1 MQRKDPGFTVRASA
15 GELAAITVLLLL
27 GLAIYVVQIVRMGCW
42 GQPGCSAASSWVVQ
56 ARGIN
61 LPQQLDKK
69 YQDRI
74 DSLAKKTGVDFD
86 KSYMDEVIDSHE
98 EDIDN
103 FEKAAKDA
111 KDASVKEF
119 ASTSLTSLREHLQAA
134 QALEVKVKG

>member
-1 MQRKDPGFTVRASA
+1 
-15 GELAAITVLLLL
+15 
-27 GLAIYVVQIVRMGCW
+27 
-42 GQPGCSAASSWVVQ
+42 
-56 ARGIN
+56 
-61 LPQQLDKK
+61 
-69 YQDRI
+69 
-74 DSLAKKTGVDFD
+74 
-86 KSYMDEVIDSHE
+86 MDEVIDSHE